1 MIIKDLGL
9 NQIYNSV
16 VELFSFEVV
25 AKIDDSSVKIWN
37 FKMTLDE
44 NSLFEMTKTS
54 WIFSIWDPFD
64 SQIHNIR

>member
-37 FKMTLDE
+37 F
-44 NSLFEMTKTS
+44 
-54 WIFSIWDPFD
+54 
-64 SQIHNIR
+64 